1 MIVRIHNSRQALKKK
16 DRLPNVSKIDNGL
29 NTTLQNIEIS
39 IMNNI
44 VAIVGNR
51 HF

>member
-1 MIVRIHNSRQALKKK
+1 MCQ
-16 DRLPNVSKIDNGL
+16 KIDNHGIKH
-29 NTTLQNIEIS
+29 TLQNIEIS

-44 VAIVGNR
+44 VAIVGRPNVGNR